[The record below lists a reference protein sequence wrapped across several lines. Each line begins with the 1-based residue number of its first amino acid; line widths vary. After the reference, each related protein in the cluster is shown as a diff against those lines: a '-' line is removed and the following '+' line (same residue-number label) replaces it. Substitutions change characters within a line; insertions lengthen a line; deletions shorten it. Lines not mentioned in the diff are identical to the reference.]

1 MRSSPLPPTTRTG
14 ESPWA
19 VRRSTS
25 SLRPISR
32 SIFFRSPRTPFFVFR
47 VYEKIVL
54 RIKQPEAIVPLP
66 TGLQGPAGGGQP
78 PAEGSESNPDGMK
91 RQDKK
96 KSKPN
101 G

>member
-1 MRSSPLPPTTRTG
+1 MIALG
-14 ESPWA
+14 GA
-19 VRRSTS
+19 
-25 SLRPISR
+25 PIDLVVATDISVN
-32 SIFFRSPRTPFFVFR
+32 FLQVTEAPFFVFR